1 MEVVAVEYIV
11 EGTTVSN
18 GVRKLRV
25 KCVICDKIESIEN
38 ESFLAK
44 RLRNRPIHTYTC
56 TSCHDRITERTK
68 ARLAT
73 GKFRINKPVQ
83 EDDDW

>member
-1 MEVVAVEYIV
+1 M
-11 EGTTVSN
+11 N
-18 GVRKLRV
+18 KLRV
-25 KCVICDKIESIEN
+25 KCVICDKIEVIE
-38 ESFLAK
+38 SDAFLAK

-56 TSCHDRITERTK
+56 QICYDRITERTK

-83 EDDDW
+83 NEDDW